1 MGGRGGGGVEMEG
14 DDEDGEDEES
24 GRQGGGKD
32 EEETGWGWPGLSPV
46 GRGCAAPVGVAR
58 VPAGRRRVGLGPLL
72 PGASGDSAPSPL
84 SDWEL
89 GAGSWE
95 LGAGSWE
102 AAVRLAVRRRGR
114 PWW

>member
-1 MGGRGGGGVEMEG
+1 MGGRGGGGGEMEG

-24 GRQGGGKD
+24 GRQGGGKH
-32 EEETGWGWPGLSPV
+32 EEETGWGWPGLAPV